1 MAVNGTAFSV
11 LDVFKAG
18 FMWWNLEK
26 KNKKHTKKKKKKPRK
41 KLLVKWTK

>member
-26 KNKKHTKKKKKKPRK
+26 KNKKHTKKKKNLGKNF
-41 KLLVKWTK
+41 L